1 MTRQRDTA
9 APPAARRRHGRALVV
24 DDQTTSR
31 RVLTELLEHDGWEVT
46 PASTGD
52 EGLQLARRRR
62 FHVVFCDGS
71 LTPEG
76 GRSLLQALHAEQPE
90 TVVITLAAHG
100 SVREAVEAMRAGA
113 FDYLTKPLA
122 DPDEVAVLARKA
134 LEHRKLVDARD
145 AAVAAGPT
153 ELIFEHE
160 SMARVEETVRRVAR
174 ADATVLITG
183 ESGTGKELV
192 ARRLHA
198 LSPRAQR
205 PFVAVNCAAL
215 AEGLLDSELFGHDK
229 GAFTGADKAR
239 RGRFE
244 VADGG
249 TLFLDEV
256 GEMSAA
262 LQAKL
267 LRVLQERS
275 FERVGGT
282 TTLDVDVRL
291 VAATHR
297 DLRAEVKR
305 GAFRED
311 LYYRLHVVPVCLPP
325 LRERGRDVV
334 LLARR
339 FLGELGRRYKREAL
353 RLGRP
358 AEAALVEYRWPGNV
372 RELRN
377 VVERAAVLAAADV
390 IEPEDLGLPGPSGRY
405 LAIADIGAGMPL
417 NLRELEQWA
426 IRQALDRAGG
436 NRREAA
442 ELLGIGLRTLHDKL
456 TRYEMR

>member
-1 MTRQRDTA
+1 MTRQRDPA
-9 APPAARRRHGRALVV
+9 APPAARRRRGRALVV

-76 GRSLLQALHAEQPE
+76 GRSLLRALH
-90 TVVITLAAHG
+90 
-100 SVREAVEAMRAGA
+100 
-113 FDYLTKPLA
+113 
-122 DPDEVAVLARKA
+122 
-134 LEHRKLVDARD
+134 
-145 AAVAAGPT
+145 
-153 ELIFEHE
+153 
-160 SMARVEETVRRVAR
+160 
-174 ADATVLITG
+174 
-183 ESGTGKELV
+183 
-192 ARRLHA
+192 
-198 LSPRAQR
+198 
-205 PFVAVNCAAL
+205 

-358 AEAALVEYRWPGNV
+358 AEAA
-372 RELRN
+372 
-377 VVERAAVLAAADV
+377 
-390 IEPEDLGLPGPSGRY
+390 
-405 LAIADIGAGMPL
+405 
-417 NLRELEQWA
+417 
-426 IRQALDRAGG
+426 
-436 NRREAA
+436 